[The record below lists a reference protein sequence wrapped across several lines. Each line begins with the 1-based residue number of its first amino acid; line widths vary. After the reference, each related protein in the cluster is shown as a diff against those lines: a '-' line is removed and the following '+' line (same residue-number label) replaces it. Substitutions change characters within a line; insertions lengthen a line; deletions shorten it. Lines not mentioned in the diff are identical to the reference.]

1 MPKLSKPTAGNET
14 PHPLKDKL
22 VGEDD
27 IDITALTPA
36 ATSLGGA
43 IDPDMDPSA
52 LIARGLKK
60 AGEGDVLNDKEREAI
75 KPYIALFSELMS
87 NPAFR
92 NNLIAMQKILDK
104 RDKKEEDAP
113 PGREKQVKKLKKKFD
128 DPGAPYAIAWAQ
140 HNKHGKP
147 KPKTESI
154 KQELYRALAKY
165 KK

>member
-1 MPKLSKPTAGNET
+1 
-14 PHPLKDKL
+14 
-22 VGEDD
+22 
-27 IDITALTPA
+27 
-36 ATSLGGA
+36 
-43 IDPDMDPSA
+43 
-52 LIARGLKK
+52 
-60 AGEGDVLNDKEREAI
+60 
-75 KPYIALFSELMS
+75 MS